1 MDLARE
7 YRLDGVALWAFGFDD
22 QAVWDAI
29 LPTVA
34 DPDATTTIA
43 D

>member
-7 YRLDGVALWAFGFDD
+7 YRLDGAALWALGFDD
-22 QAVWDAI
+22 AAVWDAI

-34 DPDATTTIA
+34 DPKAPITIA
-43 D
+43 N